1 MLLYF
6 IYLFL
11 YLFFNP
17 HPRTYLLI
25 LESGGG
31 RENVKDRNIDVRE
44 KHPLFDFCM
53 CPAVDEAATLARALS
68 RNWTSDPLGHSP
80 VLNPRAPPARAK
92 VNWFLFHLSF
102 IHCQVLIKSQ
112 GTDSCDHFLIHSGS
126 STNHATSSPLILFLD
141 FYLLILDR
149 EERRKGGR
157 KGERE
162 REKHRCV
169 FQLTYA
175 FTGCFLYVPWPGIEP
190 ATLAY

>member
-53 CPAVDEAATLARALS
+53 CPAVDEAATLARALTG
-68 RNWTSDPLGHSP
+68 NLTH
-80 VLNPRAPPARAK
+80 N
-92 VNWFLFHLSF
+92 LSF
-102 IHCQVLIKSQ
+102 YGTTPNQLSHPGQVFFFFQWNNMMLR
-112 GTDSCDHFLIHSGS
+112 LS
-126 STNHATSSPLILFLD
+126 S
-141 FYLLILDR
+141 LLLSIGL
-149 EERRKGGR
+149 
-157 KGERE
+157 
-162 REKHRCV
+162 
-169 FQLTYA
+169 
-175 FTGCFLYVPWPGIEP
+175 
-190 ATLAY
+190 